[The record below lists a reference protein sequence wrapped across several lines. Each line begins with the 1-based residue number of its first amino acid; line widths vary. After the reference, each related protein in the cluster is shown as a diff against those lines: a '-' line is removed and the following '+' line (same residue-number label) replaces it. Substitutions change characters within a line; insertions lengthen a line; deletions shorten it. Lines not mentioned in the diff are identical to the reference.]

1 MLQCEK
7 HGIVRRYKRRTVDT
21 MSILAIT
28 YILIISAL
36 LVYTGVALIA
46 EMRGN
51 FCVGQHIRRTLD
63 ERIKLLRLGRL
74 LKKRQIDKA
83 AYLTDTP
90 LHDLVSQL
98 RQCEACVNTD
108 ECDRYLAGKKNYNGD
123 IDFCPNNTFFP
134 SIRS

>member
-1 MLQCEK
+1 
-7 HGIVRRYKRRTVDT
+7 